1 MSQSLRRKPE
11 YILEGCIVPF
21 DIWGIF
27 WRGLLPLGYT
37 EYILEGCIVPL
48 GYILEGYIAPW
59 IYGVYFGG
67 VYSSLAY
74 MYGVYF
80 VGGQNCDVTIGYV

>member
-1 MSQSLRRKPE
+1 VSQSLRRKPE
-11 YILEGCIVPF
+11 YILEGCKVPI

-48 GYILEGYIAPW
+48 GYILEGYK
-59 IYGVYFGG
+59 
-67 VYSSLAY
+67 YSPLDIWGIFWRGA
-74 MYGVYF
+74 
-80 VGGQNCDVTIGYV
+80 